1 MYSRFLFNEEV
12 YNLKKIENTNYI
24 IKVKYI
30 IILVVLA
37 PKLIYF
43 KDSE

>member
-30 IILVVLA
+30 ILVVLA